1 MGGAFTRPPNFYND
15 YNRKEDDNMITLLL
29 LLGLFV
35 IIFVIGAAM
44 TVLWPII
51 GILVIG
57 ILIDC
62 IFLKRFFGKKK
73 KGDK

>member
-15 YNRKEDDNMITLLL
+15 YNRKEDNNMITLLL
-29 LLGLFV
+29 LGVIFV
-35 IIFVIGAAM
+35 AVFVIGVIG

-62 IFLKRFFGKKK
+62 IFLKRLFGKKK

>member
-1 MGGAFTRPPNFYND
+1 
-15 YNRKEDDNMITLLL
+15 MITLLL
-29 LLGLFV
+29 LGVIFV
-35 IIFVIGAAM
+35 AVFVIGVVG
-44 TVLWPII
+44 TILWPII

-62 IFLKRFFGKKK
+62 IFLKRLFGKKK